1 MKDARPKI
9 LQTAQFNLYD
19 HLKKIKLE
27 TEIKLVISRDGSRR
41 DGLTTKGHISTF
53 SGDRHRFIS

>member
-1 MKDARPKI
+1 MKDTRPKV

-19 HLKKIKLE
+19 LLKKIKLE

-41 DGLTTKGHISTF
+41 EGLTTKEHINTF
-53 SGDRHRFIS
+53 SGDRHMSMS